1 MHVSLLETVLSTFG
15 SKNDH
20 TADNAIMDSVH
31 GRQLLSWSRSLYCW
45 LSASSRPPVFL
56 RMHKSKQCAWASIA
70 ELEQISVLLAISIIK
85 TTSVS

>member
-1 MHVSLLETVLSTFG
+1 MHVSLLETILSTFR
-15 SKNDH
+15 SKNGH
-20 TADNAIMDSVH
+20 TDNAIMDSVH